1 MKTTLENRMRYF
13 DNLKKSKKIAYLNL
27 LVFILLFVGELVIA
41 LSSGSKALLAASFN
55 NLSSVIISIGII
67 LGLKVSLKDPSHSHS
82 KGYQQFETLGNL
94 FSSMVMFFMSAYI
107 VVEGVRGA
115 YASVKETPIQAD
127 ILPALVA
134 IGAGG
139 IMLIMFLVNRKF
151 YSKIESNSIN
161 TLMKDAFS
169 DTLMN
174 FGTAMGIL
182 LAVALNPMFDGLT
195 AAILGVILCRMS
207 YLVIKDNVFHLSD
220 GFDPEMIQNYYNVIE
235 TIEGVEKIVDITGRK
250 IGDAIAVDVTIEV
263 LGSIT
268 VEEGGMIADEIEADL
283 TGRFDIF
290 DVDVQV
296 KPKRVS
302 RN

>member
-302 RN
+302 RS

>member
-235 TIEGVEKIVDITGRK
+235 TIVGVEKIVDITGRK

-302 RN
+302 RS

>member
-27 LVFILLFVGELVIA
+27 FMFVLLFIGELIIA
-41 LSSGSKALLAASFN
+41 LSSDSKALLAASFN
-55 NLSSVIISIGII
+55 NLSSIIISVGII

-82 KGYQQFETLGNL
+82 KGYQQFETIGNL
-94 FSSMVMFFMSAYI
+94 FSSMVMFLMSAYI
-107 VVEGVRGA
+107 VIEGGKGA
-115 YASVKETPIQAD
+115 YASYHETPTQAD

-134 IGAGG
+134 IGAGVL
-139 IMLIMFLVNRKF
+139 MLLMYVINRKAHER
-151 YSKIESNSIN
+151 IESSSIN

-182 LAVALNPMFDGLT
+182 LAITLNPMFDGLT
-195 AAILGVILCRMS
+195 AAVLGLILCRMS

-220 GFDPEMIQNYYNVIE
+220 GFDPEMIQNYHNVIE
-235 TIEGVEKIVDITGRK
+235 TIDGVERIVDITGRK

-268 VEEGGMIADEIEADL
+268 VEEGGMIADAIEADL

-296 KPKRVS
+296 KPKRIL